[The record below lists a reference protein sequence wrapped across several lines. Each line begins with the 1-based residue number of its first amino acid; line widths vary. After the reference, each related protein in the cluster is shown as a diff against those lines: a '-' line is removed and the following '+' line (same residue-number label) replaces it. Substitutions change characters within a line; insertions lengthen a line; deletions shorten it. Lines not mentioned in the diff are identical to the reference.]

1 MVHVEVAR
9 LEAVV
14 MLWNAR
20 AVMVI
25 RKGICGFEIPSEF
38 VLTNQ
43 VCGIVICASDPKTPL
58 ICAYDPK
65 TQNRT

>member
-1 MVHVEVAR
+1 MVHVKVAR
-9 LEAVV
+9 LEAVL
-14 MLWNAR
+14 LWNSR

-43 VCGIVICASDPKTPL
+43 VCGIVICARDP
-58 ICAYDPK
+58 
-65 TQNRT
+65 